1 MEMNLPNK
9 LTILRIALVPIC
21 LVLTALKLYL
31 PAAAVFGLAC
41 ITDTL
46 DGRIARKRNL
56 VTVFGKFADPIA
68 DKVLTLTT
76 MILLASMGRMGVW
89 LPVLVSVREL
99 LVDGLR
105 LVAVQQGTVV
115 PAAMSGKIKTILQ
128 MIAILA
134 CFLTEGVLP
143 LILCLLA
150 AAATVWSGVE
160 YFVNLWD
167 VFTHEKR

>member
-9 LTILRIALVPIC
+9 LTVLRIALVPIC
-21 LVLTALKLYL
+21 LLLVALKLYL

-68 DKVLTLTT
+68 DKVLTLTV

-89 LPVLVSVREL
+89 LPVLVVVREL

-115 PAAMSGKIKTILQ
+115 PAAMSGKIKTVLQ

-134 CFLTEGVLP
+134 CLLTEGVLP
-143 LILCLLA
+143 LLLCILA
-150 AAATVWSGVE
+150 AMATVWSGTE
-160 YFVNLWD
+160 YFIRLWD
-167 VFTHEKR
+167 VFAHDAR